1 MNPLNMAEQM
11 KQAPEEDTHHSSQAM
26 AGMHM
31 HMQEDIRMRHIE
43 AMSGGLSQ
51 RRRPPVQSLT
61 TGPWKVST
69 STLCYILKWFL
80 DSKPAV
86 WTGNAIARSC

>member
-1 MNPLNMAEQM
+1 MNPINMAEQM
-11 KQAPEEDTHHSSQAM
+11 KQAPEEDTHHSFQA
-26 AGMHM
+26 
-31 HMQEDIRMRHIE
+31 MQEDIRMRHIE

-69 STLCYILKWFL
+69 LCYILKWFL
-80 DSKPAV
+80 DSKF
-86 WTGNAIARSC
+86 